1 MTNDAFRTLMEK
13 SDMLKR
19 SDLLQLLQMSVK
31 VNSMLNKVIN
41 KQENQRNKNEKGALI
56 GVPSDFSDSFEN
68 KMKNGEDIG
77 KGISPDVVFEES
89 DCFENKDENKFG
101 NKSENNYG
109 DKTEEEKSGCTII
122 PLRGERQ
129 RDAGLD
135 ISESTPTQQY
145 AEKSKEG
152 DSDNQDIGKVDSDTK
167 GIPLNQCTKKSQPAA
182 ARCTEKLQPAAV
194 RCTEKLQP
202 AGTSCWEQ
210 IARKNQLM
218 PEGNWRIWMLLAG
231 RGFGK
236 TRAAAEAIRKLALS
250 GKYKRIVLIANT
262 IEEVKQVMV
271 EGVSGLQNIS
281 QDEDGLTYI
290 PSRRELRWKN
300 GTIATLYGAENYQ
313 QLRGPQFD
321 LAWVDEF
328 AKFLYPRETF
338 EQLSFALRMGDDPKL
353 ILTTTP
359 RPIPFIKELMARDDV
374 VTIRGSS
381 LENEKNL
388 SPTFLKHL
396 EYLKG
401 TRLEAQEIYA
411 EIVEDNPNT
420 LWSWRDIENC
430 YRDPPH
436 FIDNIVIGVDPAMT
450 SRDNSDE
457 TGIIVV
463 GKDFNDRAFV
473 LEDASMRAAPNVWAK
488 KVADLYKKYRARK
501 IILETNAG
509 GELLEQILLREDP
522 SLNIKKVR
530 ARESKI
536 CRAQPVVILY
546 QKNLVFHA
554 KQFRELE
561 MEMAT
566 YEPGQKSPD
575 RMDALVWALTDLFEL
590 EANNYV
596 PRAFL
601 I

>member
-250 GKYKRIVLIANT
+250 GKYKRIALIANT

>member
-1 MTNDAFRTLMEK
+1 MMSNAFQTLVERA
-13 SDMLKR
+13 DMLKR
-19 SDLLQLLQMSVK
+19 SDLLQLLQMSLK

-41 KQENQRNKNEKGALI
+41 KQENQCNKNNKGA
-56 GVPSDFSDSFEN
+56 P
-68 KMKNGEDIG
+68 
-77 KGISPDVVFEES
+77 
-89 DCFENKDENKFG
+89 
-101 NKSENNYG
+101 
-109 DKTEEEKSGCTII
+109 
-122 PLRGERQ
+122 Q
-129 RDAGLD
+129 RDAGPG
-135 ISESTPTQQY
+135 ISGLYSYPTVCRGI
-145 AEKSKEG
+145 EKP
-152 DSDNQDIGKVDSDTK
+152 DLDNQDIGKVDSDAKGQEGPAADISESTPIQQYAHRACAGGISESMPIQQYAEK
-167 GIPLNQCTKKSQPAA
+167 SKKIDSDNQDMGKVDSDTEGIPLNK
-182 ARCTEKLQPAAV
+182 CTEKIQA
-194 RCTEKLQP
+194 
-202 AGTSCWEQ
+202 AGTSCWEK

-218 PEGNWRIWMLLAG
+218 PEGDWRIWMLLAG

-250 GKYKRIVLIANT
+250 GKYKRIALIANT
-262 IEEVKQVMV
+262 IEEAKQVMV
-271 EGVSGLQNIS
+271 EGVSGLQSIS
-281 QDEDGLTYI
+281 KDDDGLSYT

-374 VTIRGSS
+374 VTVRGSS

-401 TRLEAQEIYA
+401 TRMEAQEIYA

-430 YRDPPH
+430 YGDPPH
-436 FIDNIVIGVDPAMT
+436 FIDNIVIGVDPAT
-450 SRDNSDE
+450 TGGENSDE

-473 LEDASMRAAPNVWAK
+473 LEDASMRATPDVWAR
-488 KVADLYKKYRARK
+488 KVADLYKKYRAKK
-501 IILETNAG
+501 IVIETNAG
-509 GELLEQILLREDP
+509 GDLLEQVLLKENS

-530 ARESKI
+530 AKESKI

-575 RMDALVWALTDLFEL
+575 RMDALVWALTDLFEI

>member
-1 MTNDAFRTLMEK
+1 MMNNAFQTLVEK
-13 SDMLKR
+13 ADLLKR
-19 SDLLQLLQMSVK
+19 SDLMQLLQMSLK

-41 KQENQRNKNEKGALI
+41 KQENLRDKYNKKGASS
-56 GVPSDFSDSFEN
+56 GVPHDGSGQSADIDSPRDAEPRQS
-68 KMKNGEDIG
+68 EPSVPQD
-77 KGISPDVVFEES
+77 SPADSPRDAEPRQ
-89 DCFENKDENKFG
+89 
-101 NKSENNYG
+101 SEPSASQ
-109 DKTEEEKSGCTII
+109 KSGCITV

-129 RDAGLD
+129 RDAGPEQDDLAASD
-135 ISESTPTQQY
+135 KFSYSKVCREITKAVSEHRACAGDGFGKDDHPTVGRET
-145 AEKSKEG
+145 EK
-152 DSDNQDIGKVDSDTK
+152 IDSDTED
-167 GIPLNQCTKKSQPAA
+167 ISLN
-182 ARCTEKLQPAAV
+182 RCTEKIP
-194 RCTEKLQP
+194 P
-202 AGTSCWEQ
+202 AGAACWEQ
-210 IARKNQLM
+210 TARKNQLM
-218 PEGNWRIWMLLAG
+218 PEGDWRIWMILAG

-250 GKYKRIVLIANT
+250 GKYKRIALIANT
-262 IEEVKQVMV
+262 IEEAKQVMV

-281 QDEDGLTYI
+281 QDSDGLTYT

-374 VTIRGSS
+374 VTVRGSS

-401 TRLEAQEIYA
+401 TRMEAQEIYA

-436 FIDNIVIGVDPAMT
+436 FIDNIIIGVDPAT
-450 SRDNSDE
+450 TGGENSDE

-463 GKDFNDRAFV
+463 GKDCNGRAFV
-473 LEDASMRAAPNVWAK
+473 LEDASMRATPDVWAK
-488 KVADLYKKYRARK
+488 KVADLYKRYRARK
-501 IILETNAG
+501 IVIEANAG
-509 GELLEQILLREDP
+509 GDLLDQVLLREDP
-522 SLNIKKVR
+522 SLKIKKVR

-575 RMDALVWALTDLFEL
+575 RMDALVWALTDLFEI
-590 EANNYV
+590 EANDYV